1 MLLSRSMRATCAV
14 LIAVLSF
21 GGDPLVARA
30 GMVEPEES
38 AEQLY
43 EDGRKA
49 YRLGRYEEAVKK
61 FERSFELS
69 DQPLLLYNIALAYKR
84 LYSISKDVADLRR
97 SKNVFE
103 EFITVA
109 QADTALQTEID
120 DARARLAELDQ
131 EISDAEA
138 AAAKSAPEPRPDT
151 GDQPTIGPKER
162 KLRIA
167 GAATMGVGGALLIGG
182 IAMGTFFIVRASGF
196 ANDIRLEK
204 EAIGDPMCTR
214 DRPIQMLPMGCPAD
228 RVRRLA
234 TFRDNARAA
243 RLGAGLGFGLMGTL
257 GVAALVTG
265 AVLFAKGTPRAGKGR
280 VADLLVS
287 PALDGSIVVSGRF

>member
-1 MLLSRSMRATCAV
+1 MRATCAV

-21 GGDPLVARA
+21 GGVPLASHA
-30 GMVEPEES
+30 GMVEPTES

-109 QADTALQTEID
+109 QADTALQTEIE
-120 DARARLAELDQ
+120 DARARLAELDE
-131 EISDAEA
+131 EIAQAEE
-138 AAAKSAPEPRPDT
+138 AAAKSRPGPTPATSD
-151 GDQPTIGPKER
+151 GPTIGPKER

-167 GAATMGVGGALLIGG
+167 GAVTMGVGGALLLGG
-182 IAMGTFFIVRASGF
+182 IGMGTFYAVRAGAF
-196 ANDIRLEK
+196 ADDERREK
-204 EAIGDPMCTR
+204 EALPDTACHA
-214 DRPIQMLPMGCPAD
+214 DAPIDELVMMGCPRD
-228 RVRRLA
+228 RVLRLA
-234 TFRDNARAA
+234 TFRDNAKAA
-243 RLGAGLGFGLMGTL
+243 RLGAGLGFGLVGGL
-257 GVAALVTG
+257 GVVALVTG
-265 AVLFAKGTPRAGKGR
+265 AVLFVKGTPRAGKGR
-280 VADLLVS
+280 VADLRIA